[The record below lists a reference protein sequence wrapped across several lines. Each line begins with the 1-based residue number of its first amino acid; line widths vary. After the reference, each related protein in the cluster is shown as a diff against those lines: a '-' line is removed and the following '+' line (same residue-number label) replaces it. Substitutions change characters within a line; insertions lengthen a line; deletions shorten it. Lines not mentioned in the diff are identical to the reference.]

1 VRNAARVTWWG
12 HSTVWLEDSGVRL
25 LTDPLL
31 TDRLAHLRRAAG
43 PRPVLPG
50 PPDAVLVSHLH
61 ADHLH
66 LASLRQ
72 VPGDPVIVLPR
83 GTADFV
89 RKGLGRPRARV
100 VELSPGEEVPVGAV
114 RVRAVRAHHHD
125 VRGPWSRLRAT
136 PIGFTV
142 EGSLRT
148 WYAGDTGLFD
158 EMAGI
163 SPVDLALIPVGGWG
177 PSLGETHLDP
187 AQAAEA
193 VHRAKAATAVPVHY
207 GTFWPVGF
215 SRVRPHLFH
224 SPAREFVRHAATVA
238 PHTTVRVLRHGET
251 TTVGSGA

>member
-1 VRNAARVTWWG
+1 
-12 HSTVWLEDSGVRL
+12 
-25 LTDPLL
+25 
-31 TDRLAHLRRAAG
+31 
-43 PRPVLPG
+43 
-50 PPDAVLVSHLH
+50 
-61 ADHLH
+61 
-66 LASLRQ
+66 
-72 VPGDPVIVLPR
+72 
-83 GTADFV
+83 
-89 RKGLGRPRARV
+89 
-100 VELSPGEEVPVGAV
+100 
-114 RVRAVRAHHHD
+114 
-125 VRGPWSRLRAT
+125 
-136 PIGFTV
+136 
-142 EGSLRT
+142 
-148 WYAGDTGLFD
+148 
-158 EMAGI
+158 MAGI